1 MKRSLANSCQKAAR
15 ETFSHEHRDAS
26 CEVGNDSADQ
36 DRLAGHN
43 IRLMFLSN
51 RDGVRLLAMR

>member
-1 MKRSLANSCQKAAR
+1 MKRSLANSCQKTAR

-36 DRLAGHN
+36 DRLAGT